1 LDLLR
6 CSFDFLNFGKLFG
19 PRSASFANKSLEM
32 EYFVKTTKDK
42 ISLPTASSWKY
53 EQWDWSLFLTQM
65 AVESVLTCPL
75 QVSEILATVQLHKR
89 GEVQVPI
96 KFIQDEN
103 TTYQS
108 VEGGQEALPLHLDRL
123 SGDFTAT
130 ATRLLEDKQ
139 EGWSSL
145 FKGQTVSFCHSALFK
160 TFQPYLEVFYS

>member
-1 LDLLR
+1 
-6 CSFDFLNFGKLFG
+6 
-19 PRSASFANKSLEM
+19 M
-32 EYFVKTTKDK
+32 EYFIKTSKERLTT
-42 ISLPTASSWKY
+42 PTASSWKY

-75 QVSEILATVQLHKR
+75 EVSETLAVVQFHKR
-89 GEVQVPI
+89 GEVQVI
-96 KFIQDEN
+96 FSIYVKDEN
-103 TTYQS
+103 STYQS

-145 FKGQTVSFCHSALFK
+145 FKGQMLSFCHQALFK
-160 TFQPYLEVFYS
+160 TFQPYLEVRHS